1 MGSGAG
7 VAMMQVFVYEYLSG
21 GGLVDGD
28 PAATAV
34 LMPQGLA
41 MRDALVA
48 DLLASGDCDVTAAT
62 CARAGPLPAGASE
75 AVARDGE
82 TPEDFAARLAAAH
95 DAAWIIA
102 PETGGC
108 LAGFERAI
116 GAPRWLGCDA
126 RSIAIGSSKSATLRH
141 LAAHDI
147 PTPWRHEASASR
159 WVVKPDDGAGS
170 VDTCVHADRAGAEAE
185 LARRHARGE
194 SACLEPWVD
203 GEALSISLLCELGQA
218 ELLCV
223 NRQRV
228 ATRADGSL
236 RYDGVEIDVWPRRD
250 PRRRTLA
257 ALASRVAAALPGLR
271 GFVGVDLVWH
281 PAHGP
286 VLIEINPRLTCAY
299 VGLSRRLG
307 RNLAAE
313 VLGLQRLE
321 RIDA

>member
-1 MGSGAG
+1 MGLGA
-7 VAMMQVFVYEYLSG
+7 AMMQVFVYEYLSG

-28 PAATAV
+28 AAATAV

-62 CARAGPLPAGASE
+62 CVHAGPLPRGAAE
-75 AVARDGE
+75 AVAHDGE
-82 TPEDFAARLAAAH
+82 TPEAFAARLAGRH

-108 LAGFERAI
+108 LAAFERAI

-126 RSIAIGSSKSATLRH
+126 RSIAIASSKSATLRH
-141 LAAHDI
+141 LAAHEL
-147 PTPWRHEASASR
+147 PTPWRHEARATR

-170 VDTCVHADRAGAEAE
+170 VATRVHSARAAAEAD
-185 LARRHARGE
+185 LAARHARGD
-194 SACLEPWVD
+194 SACLEPWVE
-203 GEALSISLLCELGQA
+203 GEALSLSLLCELGRA
-218 ELLCV
+218 ELLGV
-223 NRQRV
+223 NRQHIV
-228 ATRADGSL
+228 TLADGSL
-236 RYDGVEIDVWPRRD
+236 RYDGVEIDVWPRHD
-250 PRRRTLA
+250 ARRPTLA
-257 ALASRVAAALPGLR
+257 SLAARVAAALPGLR
-271 GFVGVDLVWH
+271 GVVGIDLVWH
-281 PAHGP
+281 AQHGP

-299 VGLSRRLG
+299 VGLSQRLG

-313 VLGLQRLE
+313 VLALQRLE

>member
-1 MGSGAG
+1 MGRGA
-7 VAMMQVFVYEYLSG
+7 AMMQVFVYEYLSG

-28 PAATAV
+28 AAATAV

-62 CARAGPLPAGASE
+62 CAHAGPLPRGAAE
-75 AVARDGE
+75 AVAHDGE
-82 TPEDFAARLAAAH
+82 TPEAFAARLAARH

-108 LAGFERAI
+108 LAAFERAI
-116 GAPRWLGCDA
+116 GSPRWLGCDA
-126 RSIAIGSSKSATLRH
+126 RSIAIGSSKSATLHH
-141 LAAHDI
+141 LAAHDL
-147 PTPWRHEASASR
+147 PTPWRCETRATR

-170 VDTCVHADRAGAEAE
+170 VATRIHAARAAAEAD
-185 LARRHARGE
+185 LAGRHARGD
-194 SACLEPWVD
+194 SACLEPWAE
-203 GEALSISLLCELGQA
+203 GEALSISLLCELGRA
-218 ELLCV
+218 ELLGV
-223 NRQRV
+223 NRQHI
-228 ATRADGSL
+228 TTLADGTL
-236 RYDGVEIDVWPRRD
+236 RYDGVEIDVWPRHD
-250 PRRRTLA
+250 PRRPTLA

-271 GFVGVDLVWH
+271 GFVGIDLVWH
-281 PAHGP
+281 ARHGP

-299 VGLSRRLG
+299 VGLSQRLG

-313 VLGLQRLE
+313 VLALQRLE

>member
-1 MGSGAG
+1 
-7 VAMMQVFVYEYLSG
+7 MMRVFVYEYLSG

-62 CARAGPLPAGASE
+62 CVCAGPLPAGASE
-75 AVARDGE
+75 ALAHDGE
-82 TPEDFAARLAAAH
+82 MPEDFAARMAAGH
-95 DAAWIIA
+95 DAAWIVA

-108 LAGFERAI
+108 LAAFERAI

-126 RSIAIGSSKSATLRH
+126 RSIAIGASKSATLRH
-141 LAAHDI
+141 LAAHEL
-147 PTPWRHEASASR
+147 PTPWRHQALATR

-170 VDTCVHADRAGAEAE
+170 VDTHLHADRAAAQAD
-185 LARRHARGE
+185 LAGRHARGV

-218 ELLCV
+218 ELLGV
-223 NRQRV
+223 NRQRIV
-228 ATRADGSL
+228 TLDDGSL
-236 RYDGVEIDVWPRRD
+236 RYDGVAIDVWPRRE

-257 ALASRVAAALPGLR
+257 TLASRIAAALPGLR

-286 VLIEINPRLTCAY
+286 VVIEINPRLTCAY
-299 VGLSRRLG
+299 VGLSQRLG

>member
-1 MGSGAG
+1 
-7 VAMMQVFVYEYLSG
+7 MMQVFVYEYLSG

-28 PAATAV
+28 AAATAV
-34 LMPQGLA
+34 LMPQGLT

-62 CARAGPLPAGASE
+62 CVHAGALPAGASE

-82 TPEDFAARLAAAH
+82 TPEDFAARLAAEH
-95 DAAWIIA
+95 DAAWVIA

-108 LAGFERAI
+108 LAAFERAI
-116 GAPRWLGCDA
+116 GSPRWLGCDA

-141 LAAHDI
+141 LAAHDL
-147 PTPWRHEASASR
+147 PTPWTHEALATR

-170 VDTCVHADRAGAEAE
+170 VDTRVHRDRGAAE
-185 LARRHARGE
+185 TDVAQRRARGE

-203 GEALSISLLCELGQA
+203 GEALSLSLLCELGQA

-223 NRQRV
+223 NRQRIS
-228 ATRADGSL
+228 TGADGSL
-236 RYDGVEIDVWPRRD
+236 RYDGVAIDVWPHRE
-250 PRRRTLA
+250 PRRRS
-257 ALASRVAAALPGLR
+257 LASLGARVAAALPGLR
-271 GFVGVDLVWH
+271 GFVGIDLVWH
-281 PAHGP
+281 PARGP

-299 VGLSRRLG
+299 VGLSQRLG

>member
-1 MGSGAG
+1 
-7 VAMMQVFVYEYLSG
+7 MMQVFVCEYLSG

-28 PAATAV
+28 AAATTV

-48 DLLASGDCDVTAAT
+48 DLLASGHCDVTAAT
-62 CARAGPLPAGASE
+62 CVRAGALPAGAAE
-75 AVARDGE
+75 AVACDGE
-82 TPEDFAARLAAAH
+82 SPVDFAARLAAEH

-108 LAGFERAI
+108 LAEFERAI

-126 RSIAIGSSKSATLRH
+126 RSIAIASSKSATLRH
-141 LAAHDI
+141 LAAHEL
-147 PTPWRHEASASR
+147 PTPWQHEPLATR

-170 VDTCVHADRAGAEAE
+170 VATRVHDDRRSAEAD
-185 LARRHARGE
+185 LAGRHARGD

-218 ELLCV
+218 ELLGV
-223 NRQRV
+223 NRQRIS
-228 ATRADGSL
+228 TLPDGSL
-236 RYDGVEIDVWPRRD
+236 RYDGVAIDVWPRRD

-271 GFVGVDLVWH
+271 GFVGIDLVWH
-281 PAHGP
+281 AQRGPA
-286 VLIEINPRLTCAY
+286 LIEINPRLTCAY
-299 VGLSRRLG
+299 VGLSQRLG

-313 VLGLQRLE
+313 VLALQRLE